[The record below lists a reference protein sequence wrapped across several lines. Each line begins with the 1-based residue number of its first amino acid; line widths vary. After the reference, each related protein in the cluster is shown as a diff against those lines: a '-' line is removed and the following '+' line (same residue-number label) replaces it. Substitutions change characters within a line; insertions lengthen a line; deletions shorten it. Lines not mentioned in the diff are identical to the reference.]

1 MTVPSNHYQL
11 AVIGAGPGGYVAAIR
26 AAQLGLS
33 TVVVERDALGGVC
46 LNWGCIPSKAILR
59 NAEVVSLFHRAQEFG
74 VGFDNFTVDYSK
86 AISRSRRVVNRMT
99 RGVAHLLRKNGVEH
113 VAGEARF
120 VDAHTLRVSP
130 DDTLISAENVIIAT
144 GARPRTIPI
153 LPIDEEIVITSRQA
167 LEQTNLPTRA
177 VVLGGGAIGVEL
189 ASVYNSYGVN
199 VTIVEMMPR
208 LLPNEDAEIS
218 KLLERSLRRKGI
230 NIMTDARAFAFE
242 LVDDGAVLKVETESG
257 EVDVHCGRILVAV
270 GVQGNVE
277 NLGLESI
284 GVAPDRGFIPVD
296 DDLATSAPDVYA
308 IGDVNGK
315 LLLAHAASAQGV
327 YVVEKLAGNNPP
339 SLNYVD
345 MPKATYCSPQV
356 ASMGLTEE
364 QAKTEGYDVK
374 VGRFPYMASG
384 KAAAMGES
392 EGMVK
397 LVSDAA
403 YGEILGAHMIGADVT
418 ELLAE
423 VSMTRMLEGGVTEVG
438 WMVHAH
444 PTLSEALK
452 EASLDAA
459 GASLHT

>member
-1 MTVPSNHYQL
+1 MSLASKQYQV
-11 AVIGAGPGGYVAAIR
+11 AVVGAGPGGYVAAIR
-26 AAQLGLS
+26 AAQLGMS
-33 TVVVERDALGGVC
+33 TVVVEREALGGVC

-74 VGFDNFTVDYSK
+74 VSFDNFSVDYSK
-86 AISRSRRVVNRMT
+86 AISRSRRVVNRMV

-113 VAGEARF
+113 VSGEARF

-130 DDTLISAENVIIAT
+130 DDTVISAENVIIAT

-153 LPIDEEIVITSRQA
+153 LPIDEEVVISSRQA
-167 LEQTNLPTRA
+167 LEQTDLPTKA
-177 VVLGGGAIGVEL
+177 VVLGGGAIGVEF

-230 NIMTDARAFAFE
+230 TIMTGAKAVDFHRD
-242 LVDDGAVLKVETESG
+242 DDGAVLRVESDGG
-257 EVDVHCGRILVAV
+257 ETDIHCGRILVAV

-277 NLGLESI
+277 GLGLEAI

-296 DDLATSAPDVYA
+296 EHLATSAPGVYA

-339 SLNYVD
+339 SLNYID
-345 MPKATYCSPQV
+345 MPKATYCNPQV

-364 QAKTEGYDVK
+364 QARAEGYDVK

-397 LVSDAA
+397 LVSDGA
-403 YGEILGAHMIGADVT
+403 YGEILGAHMIGADAT

-423 VSMTRMLEGGVTEVG
+423 VSMTRMLEGGVTEMG

>member
-1 MTVPSNHYQL
+1 MTVPTNHYQL
-11 AVIGAGPGGYVAAIR
+11 AVVGAGPGGYVAAIR

-74 VGFDNFTVDYSK
+74 VSFDNFTVDYSK

-130 DDTLISAENVIIAT
+130 DDALISAENVIIAT
-144 GARPRTIPI
+144 GARPRSIPI

-167 LEQTNLPTRA
+167 LEQTDLPTRA
-177 VVLGGGAIGVEL
+177 VVLGGGAIGVEF

-230 NIMTDARAFAFE
+230 NIMTDASAFAFE
-242 LVDDGAVLKVETESG
+242 RVDDGAVLKVQTESG
-257 EVDVHCGRILVAV
+257 EVDVHCGRVLVAV

-277 NLGLESI
+277 NLGLEAI
-284 GVAPDRGFIPVD
+284 GVTSERGFIPVD
-296 DDLATSAPDVYA
+296 DDLATSAPGVYA

-339 SLNYVD
+339 SLNHVD

-364 QAKTEGYDVK
+364 QAKAEGYDVK

>member
-1 MTVPSNHYQL
+1 MSLGSNQYQV
-11 AVIGAGPGGYVAAIR
+11 AVVGAGPGGYVAAIR
-26 AAQLGLS
+26 AAQLGMS
-33 TVVVERDALGGVC
+33 TVVVEREALGGVC

-74 VGFDNFTVDYSK
+74 VSFDNFSVDYSK
-86 AISRSRRVVNRMT
+86 AISRSRRVVNRMV

-120 VDAHTLRVSP
+120 IDAHTLRVSP
-130 DDTLISAENVIIAT
+130 GDTVISVENVIIAT

-153 LPIDEEIVITSRQA
+153 LPIDEEVVISSRQA
-167 LEQTNLPTRA
+167 LEQTDLPTKA
-177 VVLGGGAIGVEL
+177 VVLGGGAIGVEF

-230 NIMTDARAFAFE
+230 TIMTGAKAVDFHRD
-242 LVDDGAVLKVETESG
+242 DDGAVLRVKSDGGET
-257 EVDVHCGRILVAV
+257 DIHCGRILVAV

-277 NLGLESI
+277 ELGLESI
-284 GVAPDRGFIPVD
+284 GVTPDRGFIPVD
-296 DDLATSAPDVYA
+296 DNLATTAPGVYA

-339 SLNYVD
+339 PLNYVD
-345 MPKATYCSPQV
+345 MPKATYCNPQV

-364 QAKTEGYDVK
+364 QARAEGYDVK

-384 KAAAMGES
+384 KAAAMAES

-397 LVSDAA
+397 LVSDGA
-403 YGEILGAHMIGADVT
+403 YGEILGAHMIGADAT

-423 VSMTRMLEGGVTEVG
+423 VSMTRMLEGGVMEMG

>member
-1 MTVPSNHYQL
+1 MTVPSKQYQV
-11 AVIGAGPGGYVAAIR
+11 AVVGAGPGGYVAAIR

-33 TVVVERDALGGVC
+33 TVVIEREALGGVC

-74 VGFDNFTVDYSK
+74 VSFDNFTADYSK
-86 AISRSRRVVNRMT
+86 AISRSRRVVNRMV
-99 RGVAHLLRKNGVEH
+99 RGIAHLLRKNGIEH
-113 VAGEARF
+113 VTGEARF

-130 DDTLISAENVIIAT
+130 DDSVISAENVIIAT
-144 GARPRTIPI
+144 GARPRTIPS
-153 LPIDEEIVITSRQA
+153 LPIDEKVVISSRQA
-167 LEQTNLPTRA
+167 LEQTDLPTKA
-177 VVLGGGAIGVEL
+177 VVLGGGAIGVEF

-218 KLLERSLRRKGI
+218 RLLERSLRRKGI
-230 NIMTDARAFAFE
+230 GIMTGAKAFAFE
-242 LVDDGAVLKVETESG
+242 RDGDGAVLKVETESG
-257 EVDVHCGRILVAV
+257 EVDVHCGRVLVAI

-277 NLGLESI
+277 NLGLDSI
-284 GVAPDRGFIPVD
+284 GVTPERGFIPVD
-296 DDLATSAPDVYA
+296 DDLATSAPGVYA

-327 YVVEKLAGNNPP
+327 YVVERLAGRNPP
-339 SLNYVD
+339 ALNYVD
-345 MPKATYCSPQV
+345 MPKATYCTPQV

-364 QAKTEGYDVK
+364 QARAEGHDVK
-374 VGRFPYMASG
+374 IGKFPFMASG

-397 LVSDAA
+397 LVADAA
-403 YGEILGAHMIGADVT
+403 YGEILGAHMIGADAT

-423 VSMTRMLEGGVTEVG
+423 VSMTRMLEGGITELG

>member
-1 MTVPSNHYQL
+1 MTTPSNHYQL

-26 AAQLGLS
+26 AAQLGLK
-33 TVVVERDALGGVC
+33 TVLIERDALGGVC

-74 VGFDNFTVDYSK
+74 VSFDNFTADYSK
-86 AISRSRRVVNRMT
+86 AISRSRRVVNRMV
-99 RGVAHLLRKNGVEH
+99 RGIAHLLKKNNVH
-113 VAGEARF
+113 HITGEAQF
-120 VDAHTLRVSP
+120 VDPHTLRISP
-130 DDTLISAENVIIAT
+130 ENTLISAENVIIAT

-153 LPIDEEIVITSRQA
+153 LPIDEEVVITSRQA
-167 LEQTNLPTRA
+167 LEQSHLPSNA
-177 VVLGGGAIGVEL
+177 VVLGGGAIGVEF

-208 LLPNEDAEIS
+208 LLPNEDPEIS
-218 KLLERSLRRKGI
+218 QLLERSLRRKGI
-230 NIMTDARAFAFE
+230 GIMTGARAFAFDRDE
-242 LVDDGAVLKVETESG
+242 DSGVLRVETESG
-257 EVDVHCGRILVAV
+257 QVDMHCGRVLVAI

-277 NLGLESI
+277 DLGLDSI
-284 GVAPDRGFIPVD
+284 GVAPDRGFIPVN
-296 DDLATSAPDVYA
+296 DDLATSAPGVHA

-339 SLNYVD
+339 ALNYVD
-345 MPKATYCSPQV
+345 MPKATYSNPQV
-356 ASMGLTEE
+356 ASMGLTED
-364 QAKTEGYDVK
+364 QARNQGYDVK
-374 VGRFPYMASG
+374 VGHFPYMASG

-397 LVSDAA
+397 LVADAA
-403 YGEILGAHMIGADVT
+403 YGEILGAHMIGADAT

-423 VSMTRMLEGGVTEVG
+423 VSMTRMLEGGITELG

-444 PTLSEALK
+444 PTLSETLK

>member
-1 MTVPSNHYQL
+1 MTAADQQYQV
-11 AVIGAGPGGYVAAIR
+11 AIIGAGPGGYVAAIR
-26 AAQLGLS
+26 AAQLGMS
-33 TVVVERDALGGVC
+33 AVVIERDALGGVC

-59 NAEVVSLFHRAQEFG
+59 NAEIVSLFHRAQEFG
-74 VGFDNFTVDYSK
+74 VRFEGLTVDYAK
-86 AISRSRRVVNRMT
+86 AIQRSRRVVNRMT
-99 RGVAHLLRKNGVEH
+99 RGVAHLLRKNGVAH

-120 VDAHTLRVSP
+120 IDAHTLSIAP
-130 DDTLISAENVIIAT
+130 DDTAITAENVIIAT

-153 LPIDEEIVITSRQA
+153 LPIDEEIVISSRQA
-167 LEQTNLPTRA
+167 LEQTELPARA
-177 VVLGGGAIGVEL
+177 VVLGGGAIGVEF
-189 ASVYNSYGVN
+189 ASIYNSYGVN

-218 KLLERSLRRKGI
+218 KLLERALRRKGI
-230 NIMTDARAFAFE
+230 NIMTGARAVGFE
-242 LVDDGAVLKVETESG
+242 RTDEGAVVKVESDSG
-257 EVDVHCGRILVAV
+257 QSDIRCGRVLVAI

-277 NLGLESI
+277 NLGLDAI
-284 GVAPDRGFIPVD
+284 GVAPERGFIPVD
-296 DDLATSAPDVYA
+296 ENFATSAPGVHA

-327 YVVEKLAGNNPP
+327 YVVERLAGQNPP
-339 SLNYVD
+339 SLNHLD

-364 QAKTEGYDVK
+364 QAREAGYDVK
-374 VGRFPYMASG
+374 VGKFPFQASG
-384 KAAAMGES
+384 KAAAMGET

-397 LVSDAA
+397 LVADAA
-403 YGEILGAHMIGADVT
+403 YGEILGAHMIGADAT

-423 VSMTRMLEGGVTEVG
+423 VSMTRMLEGGITELG

>member
-1 MTVPSNHYQL
+1 MTAPSHQYQL
-11 AVIGAGPGGYVAAIR
+11 AIIGAGPGGYVAAIR
-26 AAQLGLS
+26 AAQLGLK
-33 TVVVERDALGGVC
+33 TVVIEREALGGVC

-74 VGFDNFTVDYSK
+74 VTVEGMTADYSV
-86 AISRSRRVVNRMT
+86 AIKRSRRVVNRMT
-99 RGVAHLLRKNGVEH
+99 RGVAHLLKKNGVDH
-113 VAGEARF
+113 IAGDASF
-120 VDAHTLRVSP
+120 LDAHTLRVSTDETP
-130 DDTLISAENVIIAT
+130 ISAENVIIAT
-144 GARPRTIPI
+144 GARPRSIPI
-153 LPIDEEIVITSRQA
+153 LPIDEEIVISSRQA
-167 LEQTNLPTRA
+167 LEQTDLPTKA
-177 VVLGGGAIGVEL
+177 VVLGGGAIGVEF

-230 NIMTDARAFAFE
+230 TIMTGAKAVDFHQD
-242 LVDDGAVLKVETESG
+242 DDGAVLRVDTGSG
-257 EVDVHCGRILVAV
+257 ESELHCGRVLVAI

-277 NLGLESI
+277 GMGLENI
-284 GVAPDRGFIPVD
+284 GVAADRGFISAD
-296 DDLATSAPDVYA
+296 DDLATNVPGVYA

-327 YVVEKLAGNNPP
+327 YVAEKLAGNSPP
-339 SLNYVD
+339 TLNYID
-345 MPKATYCSPQV
+345 MPKATYCNPQV

-364 QAKTEGYDVK
+364 QARAEGYDVK

-397 LVSDAA
+397 IVADGA
-403 YGEILGAHMIGADVT
+403 YGEILGAHMIGADAT

-423 VSMTRMLEGGVTEVG
+423 VSMTRMLEGGITELG

-444 PTLSEALK
+444 PTLSETLK

>member
-1 MTVPSNHYQL
+1 MTVPSNEYQL

-26 AAQLGLS
+26 AAQLGLR
-33 TVVVERDALGGVC
+33 TVVIEREALGGVC

-74 VGFDNFTVDYSK
+74 VSFDNFTVDYSK
-86 AISRSRRVVNRMT
+86 AIQRSRRVVNRMV
-99 RGVAHLLRKNGVEH
+99 RGIAHLLRKNGVHH
-113 VAGEARF
+113 VTGEASF
-120 VDAHTLRVSP
+120 IDAHNLRVSP
-130 DDTLISAENVIIAT
+130 DDSVISAENIIIAT
-144 GARPRTIPI
+144 GARPRSIPI
-153 LPIDEEIVITSRQA
+153 LPIDEEVVITSRQA
-167 LEQTNLPTRA
+167 LEQADLPSNA
-177 VVLGGGAIGVEL
+177 VVLGGGAIGVEF

-199 VTIVEMMPR
+199 VTIVEMMTR

-230 NIMTDARAFAFE
+230 GIMTGARAFAFE
-242 LVDDGAVLKVETESG
+242 RNGDSAVLRVESGSG
-257 EVDVHCGRILVAV
+257 EVDVPCGRILVAI

-277 NLGLESI
+277 SLGLESI
-284 GVAPDRGFIPVD
+284 GVEPDSGFIPVN
-296 DDLATSAPDVYA
+296 DDLATSAPGVYA
-308 IGDVNGK
+308 IGDVTGK
-315 LLLAHAASAQGV
+315 LPLAHAASAQGV
-327 YVVEKLAGNNPP
+327 YVVERLAGRNPP
-339 SLNYVD
+339 ALNYVD
-345 MPKATYCSPQV
+345 MPKATYCNPQV

-364 QAKTEGYDVK
+364 QARAEGYDVK
-374 VGRFPYMASG
+374 VGRFPYQASG

-397 LVSDAA
+397 LVADAA
-403 YGEILGAHMIGADVT
+403 YGEILGAHMIGADAT

-423 VSMTRMLEGGVTEVG
+423 VSMTRMLEGGITELG

>member
-1 MTVPSNHYQL
+1 MTALSNQFQL

-26 AAQLGLS
+26 AAQLGLR
-33 TVVVERDALGGVC
+33 TVVIEREALGGVC

-74 VGFDNFTVDYSK
+74 VSFDNFTVDYSK
-86 AISRSRRVVNRMT
+86 AIQRSRRVVNRMV
-99 RGVAHLLRKNGVEH
+99 RGIAHLLRKNGVHH

-120 VDAHTLRVSP
+120 IDAHSLHVSP
-130 DDTLISAENVIIAT
+130 DDTVISAENIIIAT

-153 LPIDEEIVITSRQA
+153 LPIDEQMVITSRQA
-167 LEQTNLPTRA
+167 LEQADLPSNA
-177 VVLGGGAIGVEL
+177 VVLGGGAIGVEF

-199 VTIVEMMPR
+199 VTIVEMLPR

-230 NIMTDARAFAFE
+230 NIMTGARAFDFQQN
-242 LVDDGAVLKVETESG
+242 GNSAVLRVETGPARWTCLAVESWWPSAFRATWKAWG
-257 EVDVHCGRILVAV
+257 WSPLALPPKEASSLSTTISPP
-270 GVQGNVE
+270 
-277 NLGLESI
+277 ESP
-284 GVAPDRGFIPVD
+284 ASTP
-296 DDLATSAPDVYA
+296 LATSPASCPWPTPHRPRGSTWRNGWPGA
-308 IGDVNGK
+308 IR
-315 LLLAHAASAQGV
+315 
-327 YVVEKLAGNNPP
+327 PP
-339 SLNYVD
+339 STTWTCPRRHTATPRWPAWASRRSRPA
-345 MPKATYCSPQV
+345 PK
-356 ASMGLTEE
+356 
-364 QAKTEGYDVK
+364 GYDVK
-374 VGRFPYMASG
+374 VGRFPYQASG

-397 LVSDAA
+397 LVADAA
-403 YGEILGAHMIGADVT
+403 YGEILGAHMIGADAT

-423 VSMTRMLEGGVTEVG
+423 VSMTRMLEGGITELG